1 MKKLKKLLA
10 WMIMLIMVIGV
21 FNMTSF
27 NVKAVESGE
36 VSFSINA
43 GGTVWYSINGKE
55 TWIEVGNG
63 DSIIP
68 DSVSDGK
75 IYLKATPAQGKIL
88 DTHDHQ
94 QFVRYDDEDHPI
106 DLTSLE
112 SGEYCFDYD
121 SSKAYQV
128 NIKFDGAN
136 GGGGS
141 NVANGKYNVDI
152 SISEALRQESFIPSI
167 KIDFKDDSGNIMET
181 INPKV
186 NVAETVIPTG
196 TTKAVITMTGNKL
209 QNARLRD
216 SASGEDD
223 LIDDIRRNDSKTCTI
238 DISKGY
244 SFVFEFSNE
253 MNVSWRYDS
262 TNAAPDQLVEH
273 ARIELLNSDN
283 PTDYKDYG
291 RTDWNLTIGEDYYF
305 VLIPDYGYQIVGLS
319 INGYQVEPQ
328 NSVGVFKF
336 EMQPSNFHF
345 QGIVEPANDFAEYQ
359 GEMLGDARL
368 SNGSNA
374 TANGN
379 VKLSVSDSG
388 QDWNALSVLDDSY
401 SMFGT
406 VDMTIDQVISKG
418 NGDYWKTPISETSAP
433 VEVSIVVPAG
443 ELLEGET
450 YSVVREHE
458 GVYEEINATYDAEAE
473 LLSFDTDKFSKY
485 TIVKGPAGN
494 SNPPTP
500 PMPPTPDVPSDET
513 LKMNSELSN
522 KITAAAQTGESTA
535 IYFDEFTG
543 SDCLSNDTLQL
554 LAEKDDVTLVL
565 DYTFYDT
572 NTNQEIHVHAVINQA
587 ILSKIYSPDIKYY
600 GPACLSGFVQYY
612 NELPEDIK
620 SQNY

>member
-27 NVKAVESGE
+27 NVKAVEPRGMT
-36 VSFSINA
+36 FDIND
-43 GGTVWYSINGKE
+43 GGTVEYSVNGSDWNSV
-55 TWIEVGNG
+55 TNG
-63 DSIIP
+63 ATIKPGSA
-68 DSVSDGK
+68 SE
-75 IYLKATPAQGKIL
+75 IYLRATPAQGKKI
-88 DTHDHQ
+88 D
-94 QFVRYDDEDHPI
+94 DHPGQQLIHYDQQDDNI
-106 DLTSLE
+106 DLDGLKNGSYHF
-112 SGEYCFDYD
+112 SYD
-121 SSKAYQV
+121 SAKEYKV
-128 NIKFDGAN
+128 KIRFDNDG

-152 SISEALRQESFIPSI
+152 SISEALQGFIPVI
-167 KIDFKDDSGNIMET
+167 TIQFKDNSGNITGT
-181 INPKV
+181 INPTE
-186 NVAETVIPTG
+186 NVPETDIPLN
-196 TTKAVITMTGNKL
+196 TTKAVITMSGEKL
-209 QNARLRD
+209 QNARLTPNTSDPRD
-216 SASGEDD
+216 EVD
-223 LIDDIRRNDSKTCTI
+223 LIDNIRHNDGMTCDIDTL
-238 DISKGY
+238 KGY
-244 SFVFEFSNE
+244 TFRFEFSNE
-253 MNVSWRYDS
+253 MNVSWSYDS
-262 TNAAPDQLVEH
+262 ATAAPDQLVEH

-283 PTDYKDYG
+283 PTDFKQEG
-291 RTDWNLTIGEDYYF
+291 RTDWNLTIGQDYYF
-305 VLIPDYGYQIVGLS
+305 VLIPDYGYQIKGLN
-319 INGYQVEPQ
+319 INGYSVEPQ

-336 EMQPSNFHF
+336 RMQPSNFHF
-345 QGIVEPANDFAEYQ
+345 QGIVEPANDFTEYQ
-359 GEMLGDARL
+359 GEMLGDAML

-418 NGDYWKTPISETSAP
+418 NGEYWNTPISETNAP
-433 VEVSIVVPAG
+433 VTVSIVVPEG
-443 ELLEGET
+443 ELFDGET

-458 GVYEEINATYDAEAE
+458 GKYEEIYATYDSETE
-473 LLSFDTDKFSKY
+473 LLTFDTDKFSKY
-485 TIVKGPAGN
+485 TIVKAPAGN
-494 SNPPTP
+494 SNP
-500 PMPPTPDVPSDET
+500 PMPPTPDVPSNET
-513 LKMNSELSN
+513 LKINSELSN

>member
-10 WMIMLIMVIGV
+10 WMLMLVLAVGVIKI
-21 FNMTSF
+21 TSVD
-27 NVKAVESGE
+27 VKAAEPGKVEFNIGD
-36 VSFSINA
+36 
-43 GGTVWYSINGKE
+43 GGTVEYS
-55 TWIEVGNG
+55 V
-63 DSIIP
+63 
-68 DSVSDGK
+68 DGK
-75 IYLKATPAQGKIL
+75 ANWTGVSNGNVITPTGASDNKVYLKATPSQGKIL

-94 QFVRYDDEDHPI
+94 QFIRYDDEDHPI

-152 SISEALRQESFIPSI
+152 SISEALQGFIPVI
-167 KIDFKDDSGNIMET
+167 TIQFKDNSGNITGT
-181 INPKV
+181 INPTE
-186 NVAETVIPTG
+186 NVPETDIPLN
-196 TTKAVITMTGNKL
+196 TTKAVITMSGEKL
-209 QNARLRD
+209 QNARLTPNTSDPRD
-216 SASGEDD
+216 EVD
-223 LIDDIRRNDSKTCTI
+223 LIDNIRHNDGMTCDIDT
-238 DISKGY
+238 SKGY
-244 SFVFEFSNE
+244 TFRFEFSNE
-253 MNVSWRYDS
+253 MNVSWSYDS
-262 TNAAPDQLVEH
+262 ATAAPDQLVEH

-283 PTDYKDYG
+283 PTDFKEEG
-291 RTDWNLTIGEDYYF
+291 RTDWNLTIGQDYYF
-305 VLIPDYGYQIVGLS
+305 VLIPDYGYQIVGLN
-319 INGYQVEPQ
+319 INGYSVEPQ

-336 EMQPSNFHF
+336 TMQASNFHF
-345 QGIVEPANDFAEYQ
+345 QGIVQHEEDIIDYS
-359 GEMLGDARL
+359 GEILGEARL

-374 TANGN
+374 TSNGN
-379 VKLSVSDSG
+379 VKLSVSDSE
-388 QDWNALSVLDDSY
+388 QDWDAFSVLGDGY

-418 NGDYWKTPISETSAP
+418 NGEYWNTPISETNAP
-433 VEVSIVVPAG
+433 VTVSIVVPEG
-443 ELLEGET
+443 ELFDGET

-458 GVYEEINATYDAEAE
+458 GKYEEIYATYDSETE
-473 LLSFDTDKFSKY
+473 LLTFDTDKFSKY
-485 TIVKGPAGN
+485 TIVKAPAGN
-494 SNPPTP
+494 SNP

>member
-10 WMIMLIMVIGV
+10 WMLMFVLAVGVIKI
-21 FNMTSF
+21 TSVD
-27 NVKAVESGE
+27 VKAADPGE
-36 VSFSINA
+36 IKFDIND
-43 GGTVWYSINGKE
+43 GGTVEYSVNGSDWNSVTDLATINPGSASE
-55 TWIEVGNG
+55 
-63 DSIIP
+63 
-68 DSVSDGK
+68 
-75 IYLKATPAQGKIL
+75 IYLRATPAQGKKI
-88 DTHDHQ
+88 DDYPGQ
-94 QFVRYDDEDHPI
+94 QLIHYDQQDDNI
-106 DLTSLE
+106 DLDGLKNGSYHF
-112 SGEYCFDYD
+112 SYNPAKEYKVKIRFD
-121 SSKAYQV
+121 
-128 NIKFDGAN
+128 NDG

-141 NVANGKYNVDI
+141 NVTPGKYIVDI
-152 SISEALRQESFIPSI
+152 SISDAIKNSFSPEI
-167 KIDFKDDSGNIMET
+167 KIEFTDDSGIIKET
-181 INPKV
+181 INTTGSV
-186 NVAETVIPTG
+186 GEIDIPEG
-196 TTKAVITMTGNKL
+196 TTKAVITMNGNKL
-209 QNARLRD
+209 SNARLTPNTSNPSD
-216 SASGEDD
+216 EVD
-223 LIDDIRRNDSKTCTI
+223 LIDDIRHKGVKTCDI
-238 DISKGY
+238 DTSKGY
-244 SFVFEFSNE
+244 TFRFEFSNE
-253 MNVSWRYDS
+253 MNVSWSYDS

-283 PTDYKDYG
+283 PTDFKEEG
-291 RTDWNLTIGEDYYF
+291 RTDWNLTIGQEYYF
-305 VLIPDYGYQIVGLS
+305 VLIPDYGYQIVGLN
-319 INGYQVEPQ
+319 INGYSVEPQ

-336 EMQPSNFHF
+336 TMQASNFHF
-345 QGIVEPANDFAEYQ
+345 QGIVQHEEDIIDYS
-359 GEMLGDARL
+359 GEILGEARL

-379 VKLSVSDSG
+379 VKLSVSDSE
-388 QDWNALSVLDDSY
+388 QDWDAFSVLGDGY

-485 TIVKGPAGN
+485 TIVKAPAGN

-500 PMPPTPDVPSDET
+500 PMPPTPDVPSNET

-522 KITAAAQTGESTA
+522 KITAAAQTGESTV

-543 SDCLSNDTLQL
+543 NDCLSNDTLQL